1 MQILI
6 TNNTLAGRAGTELYV
21 RDLALGLLERG
32 HQPFAFSTRLGDVAS
47 ELTAA
52 GVTVTDDLDSLTV
65 RPDIIHGHHH
75 LDTMTALLHFPGT
88 PAIYVC
94 HGSTPWEEAAPRFP
108 RILGYVA
115 VDHAC
120 LDRLV
125 LEDGIPEDRIR
136 VLLNFVDLQKFKQ
149 RPALPERPQRAL
161 IFSNNAND
169 NTHTEAIRSAC
180 DRVNISVDVVGKA
193 VGNASREPEAMLGN
207 YDLVFAKGRA
217 ALEAL
222 AVGTAVILCDAAGA
236 GPMVTSEN
244 LPELRPLNFGLRALR
259 EELSSE
265 VISREIARYDPRDAE
280 HVSQVIRADAGRE
293 AVLDELITLYRD
305 VIQEYEASSHD
316 PIAEQQAASRY
327 LRGLSPRLKS
337 VEDAVGK
344 ETAARINEMEKELK
358 LIKNSRGW
366 RLISRYSAIKHKLLL
381 PTYGRA
387 RGVFRR

>member
-1 MQILI
+1 MQILR

-32 HQPFAFSTRLGDVAS
+32 HQPFAFSTRLGDVAH
-47 ELTAA
+47 ELSAA

-65 RPDIIHGHHH
+65 TPDIIHGHHH

-88 PAIYVC
+88 PAIYIC

-108 RILGYVA
+108 RILRYVA

-136 VLLNFVDLQKFKQ
+136 VLLNFVDMQRFKQ
-149 RPALPERPQRAL
+149 RPALPEQPQRAL
-161 IFSNNAND
+161 VFSNNAND
-169 NTHTEAIRSAC
+169 NTHTKAVRSAC
-180 DRVNISVDVVGKA
+180 DRANISLDVVGKD
-193 VGNASREPEAMLGN
+193 VGNVSREPEAILGN

-222 AVGTAVILCDAAGA
+222 AVGAAVILCDAAGA

-244 LPELRPLNFGLRALR
+244 FEQLRPLNFGIRALR
-259 EELSSE
+259 EELSSA
-265 VISREIARYDPRDAE
+265 VISREIARYDPADAE
-280 HVSQVIRADAGRE
+280 RVSQVIRANAGRE
-293 AVLDELITLYRD
+293 AVLDELISLYRD
-305 VIQEYEASSHD
+305 VVQEYELSSHD
-316 PIAEQQAASRY
+316 PIAEQQAASKY
-327 LRGLSPRLKS
+327 LRELSPRLKS

-344 ETAARINEMEKELK
+344 ETVARLAEQENELK

-366 RLISRYSAIKHKLLL
+366 RLISRYSAIKHKLLS
-381 PTYGRA
+381 PRTRP
-387 RGVFRR
+387 

>member
-1 MQILI
+1 M
-6 TNNTLAGRAGTELYV
+6 

-32 HQPFAFSTRLGDVAS
+32 HQPVGYSTRLGDVAS
-47 ELTAA
+47 ELRAA

-65 RPDIIHGHHH
+65 TPDIIHGHHH
-75 LDTMTALLHFPGT
+75 LDTMTALLRFPGT

-136 VLLNFVDLQKFKQ
+136 VLLNFVDLQRFKQ
-149 RPALPERPQRAL
+149 RPALPQRPQRAL
-161 IFSNNAND
+161 IFSNNANES
-169 NTHTEAIRSAC
+169 THLEAVRSAC
-180 DRVNISVDVVGKA
+180 NRAKISVDVVGKA
-193 VGNASREPEAMLGN
+193 VGNVSREPEAILGN
-207 YDLVFAKGRA
+207 YDVVFAKGRA

-222 AVGTAVILCDAAGA
+222 AVGAAVILCDAAGA

-244 LPELRPLNFGLRALR
+244 LQQLRPLNFGLRALR

-265 VISREIARYDPRDAE
+265 VISREIARYNPQDAARVSQLIRANAGRDAVVE
-280 HVSQVIRADAGRE
+280 
-293 AVLDELITLYRD
+293 ELISLHRD
-305 VIQEYEASSHD
+305 VVQEYELSSHD
-316 PIAEQQAASRY
+316 PIAELQAASKY
-327 LRGLSPRLKS
+327 LRELSPRLKS

-344 ETAARINEMEKELK
+344 ETAARLNEMENELK

-366 RLISRYSAIKHKLLL
+366 RLISRYSAIKHKLLS
-381 PTYGRA
+381 PRTRPS
-387 RGVFRR
+387 

>member
-32 HQPFAFSTRLGDVAS
+32 HVVLAFSTRLGNVAH
-47 ELTAA
+47 ELSAA
-52 GVTVTDDLDSLTV
+52 GVTVTDDLDSLTA

-120 LDRLV
+120 LDRLR

-136 VLLNFVDLQKFKQ
+136 VLLNFVDLQRFKQ

-161 IFSNNAND
+161 IFSNYASEH
-169 NTHTEAIRSAC
+169 THTEAVRSAC
-180 DRVNISVDVVGKA
+180 DRARISLDVVGNG
-193 VGNASREPEAMLGN
+193 VGNVSREPEAILGN

-244 LPELRPLNFGLRALR
+244 FEQLRPLNFGLRALSQ
-259 EELSSE
+259 ELSSE
-265 VISREIARYDPRDAE
+265 VISREIARYDPADAE
-280 HVSQVIRADAGRE
+280 RVSQVIRANAGRD
-293 AVLDELITLYRD
+293 AVLDELISIYRD
-305 VIQEYEASSHD
+305 VIQEYDASPHD
-316 PIAEQQAASRY
+316 PIAELEAASKY
-327 LRGLSPRLKS
+327 LRALSPRLKS

-344 ETAARINEMEKELK
+344 ETAALMNEMGNELK
-358 LIKNSRGW
+358 LIKNSRSW
-366 RLISRYSAIKHKLLL
+366 QLISRYSAIKHKLLS
-381 PTYGRA
+381 PRTRPS
-387 RGVFRR
+387 